1 MDVHIIMAN
10 MKVYS
15 YLEVLTMSKIPSE
28 EMIDMMENTLHI
40 ASDSTRLKIMI
51 CLEGEE
57 KSVSEIV
64 KEVGASQS
72 LVSHQLQVLRNANLV
87 SYRKVGTSVFYSLD
101 DEHVSQLISVV
112 REHVE
117 EKLK

>member
-1 MDVHIIMAN
+1 
-10 MKVYS
+10 MKIHS
-15 YLEVLTMSKIPSE
+15 YLEVTPMAKIPSE
-28 EMIDMMENTLHI
+28 EMIDLMENMLHI
-40 ASDSTRLKIMI
+40 ASDSTRLKILI
-51 CLEGEE
+51 CLEDEE

-87 SYRKVGTSVFYSLD
+87 SYRKEGTSVIYSLD
-101 DEHVSQLISVV
+101 DEHVSKLLSVV

-117 EKLK
+117 EKMDR